1 MKVLQ
6 KILAIV
12 AFLVLAPQTVRH
24 AYMLWLEPRG
34 SVLDKYDQP
43 MKDQIDAAASLDEL
57 VRRYEPL
64 RKQADLAKQELS
76 KTGKELSFRDR
87 TEEEPYKSEQMLG
100 EAIKQWEVRSKE
112 THELRFYWLVG
123 LVISV
128 LGLITYT
135 TWNRWFG
142 LTLLITG
149 FSEFIYW
156 TSPTFLG
163 GTREFDRLLANKLAL
178 SAVSLVLLIAAIR
191 FLGIFTEKPATSTQP
206 NR

>member
-178 SAVSLVLLIAAIR
+178 SAVSLVLLIAAIS
-191 FLGIFTEKPATSTQP
+191 FLGIFTQKQTTSTQTD
-206 NR
+206 R